1 MRTTQAREQRHKTT
15 GLPGGPRAMGKNQ
28 MEKKKTVK
36 STTPKKVPPMP
47 AGGKLKQEIKNREKE
62 NLHKPSTTQTTIE
75 SFIAKQ
81 TDRQSNNKPDQ
92 KLTTKQNNK
101 KITTKKQQK
110 REKNLIQEKEN
121 EKMKGFMKRF
131 IQNKEREINLEG
143 SPKNGEQKQA
153 TQLLSRD
160 SASPKNV
167 PGESSSLSPHNPDGE
182 IKINRLKLSLS
193 VKLGKTL
200 DLSTSLHLV

>member
-47 AGGKLKQEIKNREKE
+47 AGGKLKQWIKNREKE

-81 TDRQSNNKPDQ
+81 TDRQSNKKPDQ

-110 REKNLIQEKEN
+110 REKTWYKKQ
-121 EKMKGFMKRF
+121 KMKKWKASWIDSHRIM
-131 IQNKEREINLEG
+131 RE
-143 SPKNGEQKQA
+143 
-153 TQLLSRD
+153 
-160 SASPKNV
+160 
-167 PGESSSLSPHNPDGE
+167 
-182 IKINRLKLSLS
+182 KIVWKAPLKMGNRNRLHNYCPEIALFI
-193 VKLGKTL
+193 T
-200 DLSTSLHLV
+200 T